1 MESAP
6 NSANAVITMA
16 VGLSKQGIVPIPIRP
31 KSKIPCESRWTEPKQ
46 GTSDLVAR
54 FGAPDLNIGVLLGK
68 PSGNLVDIDIDCPEG
83 IDLAKSILP
92 DTGWTHGRQSARSS
106 HYCYIAPGCK
116 TRKFVDPIDG
126 TMLLEIRSDGCQT
139 VLPPSRHESGELVE
153 HEGEGVATEIRS
165 ELLQDDV
172 SKLAAATIF
181 VRHYPANGDR
191 HNAIMAFSGMLLKG
205 GLPQDEV
212 GWLVTVIAKA
222 AGDEEWEQ
230 RKTDVATTAERIAQ
244 RQPVTGAPKLAKII
258 DERVVRSVA
267 ELLGIEW
274 GGGTSP
280 SFDNAI
286 PQSDSQKRFDFF
298 QIDDIQLDLS
308 NSYLIKGHI
317 EQESMVLIYGPS
329 GCSKTFIALDMGL
342 HIAAGRDWH
351 GNRVAQGMVVYIAA
365 AGSRGLAKRIEACK
379 KTWLGR
385 TEDIPFYL
393 LPTTV
398 DLLDPDADT
407 GPLIEAIRKLEHD
420 TGHTFVAI
428 FIDTLSRSMAGGDE
442 NSSVDMPL
450 FVKNCD
456 RIKSE
461 LGCTVIPIH
470 HTGKNVKRGARGHSS
485 LRAAIDTELEVSVV
499 KNRPGFWINATKQRD
514 MDLKPGISYQLVSV
528 PLGVDD
534 DGDPVSSCVVEFVG
548 DCEGAI
554 DEQKLGDAEEHILA
568 VLQSFEPEQLPN
580 FGNEAFEPEMKPFQ
594 QGYRRKIVRK
604 ASRKLQAADG
614 RTDPKLANQY
624 LRRGLQLLKNREIL
638 DYSDKWLWFTTTS
651 ETVKK

>member
-1 MESAP
+1 MSTKSVLETAQD
-6 NSANAVITMA
+6 
-16 VGLSKQGIVPIPIRP
+16 LSRSGIVPIPVRP
-31 KSKIPCESRWTEPKQ
+31 KSKIPCESGWTEPKH
-46 GTSDLVAR
+46 GTSDLAAR
-54 FGAPDLNIGVLLGK
+54 FGGPNLNIGVLLGK
-68 PSGNLVDIDIDCPEG
+68 PSGNLVDIDLDCPEA
-83 IDLAKSILP
+83 IELAKSILP

-106 HYCYIAPGCK
+106 HYCYFAQGCK

-139 VLPPSRHESGELVE
+139 VVPPSRHESGELVE
-153 HEGEGVATEIRS
+153 HEGEGVATEVRS

-212 GWLVTVIAKA
+212 GWFVTVIAKA

-230 RKTDVATTAERIAQ
+230 RKTDVATTAERLAQ

-267 ELLGIEW
+267 KFLGIEW

-280 SFDNAI
+280 SFESAI

-342 HIAAGRDWH
+342 HIAAGRDWQGH
-351 GNRVAQGMVVYIAA
+351 RVKQGMVVYVAA
-365 AGSRGLAKRIEACK
+365 EGSRGFAKRIEACK

-385 TEDIPFYL
+385 TENIPFYI

-398 DLLDPDADT
+398 DLLDPNADT
-407 GPLIEAIRKLEHD
+407 GPLIEAIRKLED
-420 TGHTFVAI
+420 AGVHTCVAI

-470 HTGKNVKRGARGHSS
+470 HTGKNAKRGARGHSS
-485 LRAAIDTELEVSVV
+485 LRAAIDTELEVSVA

-514 MDLKPGISYQLVSV
+514 MDLMPGISYQLVPV
-528 PLGVDD
+528 QLGVDD
-534 DGDPVSSCVVEFVG
+534 DGDPVSSCVVEFAG
-548 DCEGAI
+548 DLEAT
-554 DEQKLGDAEEHILA
+554 DEVQKQSPAEEHFLG
-568 VLQSFEPEQLPN
+568 VLNSLDSEPLLTLVI
-580 FGNEAFEPEMKPFQ
+580 EASDLEMKPNQTGFC
-594 QGYRRKIVRK
+594 RKRVRE
-604 ASRKLQAADG
+604 ASLQAQADDG
-614 RTDPKLANQY
+614 RNDPKLNGQY
-624 LRRGLQLLKNREIL
+624 FRRGLKGLEEQGIVE
-638 DYSDKWLWFTTTS
+638 SDKQWIWFPATDDLGT
-651 ETVKK
+651 E